1 MSALTKLFVVL
12 LVVSSLLLTAATV
25 VFVNRVEDYRKW
37 AEAEKVRSAVK
48 QAEIDAL
55 KVDLV
60 AAQGQIAKL
69 ASDATSKAAE
79 LQRIINDKD
88 AAAAA
93 KDAQIQ
99 TLNAQISGHLANI
112 ATLTGAN
119 DQAQKLIKD
128 LKERNDTLVAEE
140 GKLRLVNADLVA
152 ANTDYQ
158 KRLDEAEKERRW
170 LVEQV
175 NQLRADVTRL
185 TNIIVENRIQL
196 TSNQPR
202 RRSAP
207 ELRGA
212 VKAVRTDGGITYV
225 TITLGAADKVEKGMQ
240 FKVIN
245 QFSNEFLGNLT
256 IESVDQNE
264 AFGRVDGP
272 KPADIK
278 PDHEVR
284 SQL

>member
-1 MSALTKLFVVL
+1 LSALTKLFVVL
-12 LVVSSLLLTAATV
+12 LVISSLLLTAATV

-37 AEAEKVRSAVK
+37 AEAEKVRAALK
-48 QAEIDAL
+48 QTEIDSL

-69 ASDATSKAAE
+69 ASEATAKAAE

-112 ATLTGAN
+112 ATLTAAN
-119 DQAQKLIKD
+119 EQAQKLIKD
-128 LKERNDTLVAEE
+128 LKDRNEVLVQEE

-175 NQLRADVTRL
+175 NQLRAEVTRL
-185 TNIIVENRIQL
+185 TNILVENRIQL
-196 TSNQPR
+196 TSSPPR

-207 ELRGA
+207 ELKGV
-212 VKAVRTDGGITYV
+212 VKAVKTDGGITYV

-240 FKVIN
+240 FRVIN

-264 AFGRVDGP
+264 AFGRVEGP
-272 KPADIK
+272 KLADIK

-284 SQL
+284 SQW